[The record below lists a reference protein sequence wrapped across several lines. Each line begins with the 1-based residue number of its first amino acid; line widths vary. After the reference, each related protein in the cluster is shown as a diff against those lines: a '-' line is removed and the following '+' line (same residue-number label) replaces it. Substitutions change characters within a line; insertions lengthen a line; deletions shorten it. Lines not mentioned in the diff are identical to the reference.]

1 FACAPSIPAEKCAK
15 LGGGTMIGISPVL
28 DRKISKKLENIA
40 KEKGIDY
47 QLEVMGG
54 RTGTNADSIQNV
66 AEGVKMGLLSIPLR
80 NMHTA
85 VELVDLHDIECTARL
100 MAEYILQRG
109 CRNA

>member
-1 FACAPSIPAEKCAK
+1 
-15 LGGGTMIGISPVL
+15 MIDTHAHIYSEEFDE
-28 DRKISKKLENIA
+28 DRDEVILRA